1 MLYFAYGSNMSS
13 RRLRARVPRVQ
24 AVGRALLP
32 GHRRVFHK
40 AGMDGSAKC
49 DAWPSGRSG
58 EALRGVLYRVPSGDW
73 TLLDRFEGVGAGYRR
88 VAVTVR
94 TARDGLRPAW
104 TYRATRLDPL
114 LRPYC
119 WYLGHV
125 LAGALEFGFPDEAVA
140 RLRAEH
146 CVPDPDRARAARERG
161 IHDAGTVV

>member
-13 RRLRARVPRVQ
+13 RRLRMRLARVR
-24 AVGRALLP
+24 ALGRASLP

-40 AGMDGSAKC
+40 SGMDGSAKC
-49 DAWPSGRSG
+49 DAWPTDCSVDV
-58 EALRGVLYRVPSGDW
+58 LQGVLYRVPDDGW
-73 TLLDRFEGVGAGYRR
+73 PVLDRFEGVGSGYRR

-94 TARDGLRPAW
+94 TGREGLRPAW

-114 LRPYC
+114 ARPYC

-125 LAGALEFGFPDEAVA
+125 LAGALEFGLRDDVVDA
-140 RLRAEH
+140 LRAEP
-146 CVPDPDRARAARERG
+146 CVPDPDRARSARERS